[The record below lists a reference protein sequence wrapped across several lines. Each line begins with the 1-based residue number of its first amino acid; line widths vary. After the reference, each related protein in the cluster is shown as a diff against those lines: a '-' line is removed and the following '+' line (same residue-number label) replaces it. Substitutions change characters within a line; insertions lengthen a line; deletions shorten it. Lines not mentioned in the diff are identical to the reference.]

1 MNRVYLVAAVDAE
14 MAAKA
19 SFVAEI
25 VAKAEKITAIYKT
38 PINGA
43 EAAALVK
50 AGNTAALMEKICAD
64 FLMQDFADA
73 DVVIVEGATGMS
85 AVVAQKFNE
94 ALATALDAKIFAD
107 SEDADLFCSTRLL
120 KCEKCIAEDLAK
132 EPAERKTSQAMFRAG
147 LLLKASKAVK
157 RIVLPEGSEP
167 RTVQAACL
175 AVERKIA
182 TPVLVGNKAEIE
194 ATAKSVGVKLP
205 ASIEIIEPSE
215 AFAEKYVPT
224 LVELRKAKGM
234 TEEEAAKKAQDPLYL
249 GCLMIKN
256 GDADGELAG
265 ARGTTADTIRPAFQ
279 ILKTKPGC
287 KIVSGAFLMFT
298 PAKQLGE
305 DGFLIF
311 ADCAVNPCPSAE
323 ELAQIAV
330 STAETARCIA
340 GIEPRV
346 AMLSFSTK
354 GSAKHE
360 LIDKV
365 TEATRLAHEMAPE
378 LMLDGELQAD
388 AALIEKV
395 GATKAPGSP
404 VAGKAN
410 VLVFPDLQAGNIGYK
425 LVERFSG
432 ADAVGPILQGIA
444 APVNDLSRGC
454 KVQDIVQMVII
465 TSNQAMK

>member
-1 MNRVYLVAAVDAE
+1 MSILEQMTER
-14 MAAKA
+14 AK
-19 SFVAEI
+19 
-25 VAKAEKITAIYKT
+25 KN
-38 PINGA
+38 P
-43 EAAALVK
+43 
-50 AGNTAALMEKICAD
+50 
-64 FLMQDFADA
+64 Q
-73 DVVIVEGATGMS
+73 
-85 AVVAQKFNE
+85 
-94 ALATALDAKIFAD
+94 
-107 SEDADLFCSTRLL
+107 
-120 KCEKCIAEDLAK
+120 
-132 EPAERKTSQAMFRAG
+132 
-147 LLLKASKAVK
+147 
-157 RIVLPEGSEP
+157 RIVLPEGDEP
-167 RTVQAACL
+167 RTLEAANIL
-175 AVERKIA
+175 LQNKIA
-182 TPVLVGNKAEIE
+182 QLILIGKKDVIEKMAAEKGYDYIQY
-194 ATAKSVGVKLP
+194 ATIFDP
-205 ASIEIIEPSE
+205 ASEPKMKDY
-215 AFAEKYVPT
+215 ANLLY
-224 LVELRKAKGM
+224 ELRKAKGM

-249 GCLMIKN
+249 GCLMIKA

-305 DGFLIF
+305 DGFLVF
-311 ADCAVNPCPSAE
+311 ADCAVNPCPNAE

-330 STAETARCIA
+330 STAETARGLA
-340 GIEPRV
+340 QIEPRV

-360 LIDKV
+360 LVDKV
-365 TEATRLAHEMAPE
+365 TEATRLAKELAPE
-378 LMLDGELQAD
+378 LNIDGELQAD
-388 AALIEKV
+388 AALVESV
-395 GATKAPGSP
+395 GAKKAPGSP

-465 TSNQAMK
+465 TANQAISR

>member
-1 MNRVYLVAAVDAE
+1 MDILQKMLER
-14 MAAKA
+14 AKQ
-19 SFVAEI
+19 
-25 VAKAEKITAIYKT
+25 
-38 PINGA
+38 N
-43 EAAALVK
+43 
-50 AGNTAALMEKICAD
+50 
-64 FLMQDFADA
+64 Q
-73 DVVIVEGATGMS
+73 
-85 AVVAQKFNE
+85 
-94 ALATALDAKIFAD
+94 
-107 SEDADLFCSTRLL
+107 
-120 KCEKCIAEDLAK
+120 
-132 EPAERKTSQAMFRAG
+132 
-147 LLLKASKAVK
+147 K
-157 RIVLPEGSEP
+157 RIVLPEGDEP
-167 RTVQAACL
+167 RTLEAANIL
-175 AVERKIA
+175 LRDKVAKLILIG
-182 TPVLVGNKAEIE
+182 PKAGIEKMAAEKGYEYIKE
-194 ATAKSVGVKLP
+194 AT
-205 ASIEIIEPSE
+205 IFDPSTDPKMDE
-215 AFAEKYVPT
+215 YAALLY
-224 LVELRKAKGM
+224 ELRKAKGM
-234 TEEEAAKKAQDPLYL
+234 TEEEARRKAQDPLYL

-279 ILKTKPGC
+279 ILKTKPGV

-311 ADCAVNPCPSAE
+311 ADCAVNPCPTAE

-330 STAETARCIA
+330 STADTARTIA

-365 TEATRLAHEMAPE
+365 TEATRMAKELAPE
-378 LMLDGELQAD
+378 LMIDGELQAD

-395 GATKAPGSP
+395 GASKAPGSP
-404 VAGKAN
+404 VAGRAN

-465 TSNQAMK
+465 TANQAIN